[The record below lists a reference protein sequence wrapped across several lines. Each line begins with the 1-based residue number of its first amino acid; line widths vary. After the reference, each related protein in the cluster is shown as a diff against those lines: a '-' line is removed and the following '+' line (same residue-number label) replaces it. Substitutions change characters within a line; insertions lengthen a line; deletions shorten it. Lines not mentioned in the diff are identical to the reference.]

1 MAEHAQAG
9 LIKGEDTMTAVENA
23 DEAQRYDPREI
34 QDKWQARWAE
44 IEPFA
49 ASDDPGDPRERFYL
63 VDMFPDPSGD
73 LHMGHAEAYAIGDA
87 MARYWSLRG
96 RNVLHPIGWDAF
108 GLPAENAAI
117 KNNTHPVD
125 WTYKN
130 IETQA
135 ASFRRYGTSF
145 DWSRRLHT
153 CDPEYY
159 HWNQWLFLRFYERG
173 LAYRKGGY
181 VNWCPR
187 DQTVLANEQVIA
199 GRCER
204 CGTEVVRRVLTQWYF
219 KITEYADRLLEDA
232 SALEGNW
239 PDRVLTMQRN
249 WIGRSTGA
257 SVDFAI
263 EGRAEPVTVYTTRP
277 DTLYGATFFVV
288 AADSPLAAELCAP
301 GQRAEF
307 GAYLE
312 QVRKLTDIE
321 RQSTEREKT
330 GVFLDVYAINPV
342 NGERIPVWA
351 ADYVLPDYGTGAIM
365 AVPAHDQ
372 RDLDFAR
379 RFGLPV
385 RIVVSTDLAD
395 PAVSGIAAPG
405 DGVLVNSGPLDGL
418 TKVAA
423 IARIIEILAERGLGA
438 AAVNYR
444 LRDWLV
450 SRQRFW
456 GTPIPIIHCPSCGE
470 VPVPEDQLPVVL
482 PDLRGDDLSPRG
494 VSPLAAAS
502 DWVNVECPKC
512 GGAAQRDTD
521 TMDTFVDSSWYMFR
535 YCSPRFAE
543 GPFRPADV
551 ARWAPVDLYVGGV
564 EHAIL
569 HLLYARFFTKV
580 LRDMGLVDFGEP
592 FTRLMNQGQVING
605 GKSMSKSL
613 GNGVDLGEQIGLYGV
628 DAIRL
633 TMIFA
638 SPPQDDIDWAD
649 VNPDAMVKFLG
660 RVRRIASEAAAASRP
675 GAAARDGDRPLRRVT
690 HRTIDEVT
698 RQVEGYHLNVAVA
711 RLMELVSA
719 TRKAIDSG
727 PGPAD
732 PAVREA
738 AEALA
743 VMLSLF
749 APYTAEECWEVLSG
763 SAGVGSVAKAAWP
776 AADPALLVQETVTC
790 VVQVNGKVRDRLEV
804 APAISEDELRDL
816 ALAAS
821 GVARALTGLDV
832 QRVVVR
838 PPKLVNIVAA

>member
-1 MAEHAQAG
+1 
-9 LIKGEDTMTAVENA
+9 MTAVDNA

-44 IEPFA
+44 MDPFR
-49 ASDDPGDPRERFYL
+49 ASDDPDDTRERFYL
-63 VDMFPDPSGD
+63 VDMFPYPSGD

-87 MARYWSLRG
+87 MARYWFLRG
-96 RNVLHPIGWDAF
+96 KNVLHPIGWDAF

-117 KNNTHPVD
+117 RNNTHPLD

-135 ASFRRYGTSF
+135 TSFRRYATSF
-145 DWSRRLHT
+145 DWSRRLQT

-159 HWNQWLFLRFYERG
+159 HWNQWLFLRFFERG

-181 VNWCPR
+181 VNWCPK

-204 CGTEVVRRVLTQWYF
+204 CGTEVIRRVLTQWYF

-232 SALEGNW
+232 QALEEQW
-239 PDRVLTMQRN
+239 PERVLTMQRN

-288 AADSPLAAELCAP
+288 AADSPLAAELCVP
-301 GQRAEF
+301 ERRAEF
-307 GAYLE
+307 DAYLD

-330 GVFLDVYAINPV
+330 GVFLGVYAINPV
-342 NGERIPVWA
+342 NDERIPVWA

-385 RIVVSTDLAD
+385 QVVVSTDLPD
-395 PAVSGIAAPG
+395 PAASGTATPG

-418 TKVAA
+418 SKADA
-423 IARIIEILAERGLGA
+423 ISRIIEILSQRGLGA

-470 VPVPEDQLPVVL
+470 VPVPEEQLPVVL
-482 PDLRGDDLSPRG
+482 PDLRGADLSPRG

-521 TMDTFVDSSWYMFR
+521 TMDTFVDSSWYQFR
-535 YCSPRFAE
+535 YCSPRDTE

-580 LRDMGLVDFGEP
+580 LQDMGLVDFGEP
-592 FTRLMNQGQVING
+592 FTRLMNQGQVINR

-613 GNGVDLGEQIGLYGV
+613 GNGVDLGEQIALYGV

-660 RVRRIASEAAAASRP
+660 RVRRIASDAAAASHP
-675 GAAARDGDRPLRRVT
+675 GSTPEDGDRELRRVT
-690 HRTIDEVT
+690 ARTIDEVT

-727 PGPAD
+727 PGAAD

-743 VMLSLF
+743 IMLSLF
-749 APYTAEECWEVLSG
+749 APYTAEECWEALGG
-763 SAGVGSVAKAAWP
+763 SARVPSVSSQPFIPSVARTAWP

-804 APAISEDELRDL
+804 SPEITEDELRDL
-816 ALAAS
+816 ALAAP
-821 GVARALTGLDV
+821 GVSRSVAGLAV

-838 PPKLVNIVAA
+838 PPKLVNVVAA

>member
-1 MAEHAQAG
+1 
-9 LIKGEDTMTAVENA
+9 MTAVENA
-23 DEAQRYDPREI
+23 DEAQRYDPRDI

-44 IEPFA
+44 VDPFR
-49 ASDDPGDPRERFYL
+49 ASDDPGDPRDRFYL
-63 VDMFPDPSGD
+63 VDMFPYPSGD

-87 MARYWSLRG
+87 LARYWFLRG

-117 KNNTHPVD
+117 RNNTHPVD

-135 ASFRRYGTSF
+135 ASFRRYATSF
-145 DWSRRLHT
+145 DWSRRLQT

-181 VNWCPR
+181 VNWCPK

-199 GRCER
+199 GHCER

-232 SALEGNW
+232 AALEGLW

-263 EGRAEPVTVYTTRP
+263 EGREEPVTVYTTRP

-288 AADSPLAAELCAP
+288 AADSALAADLCVPA
-301 GQRAEF
+301 QRAEF
-307 GAYLE
+307 DAYLE

-330 GVFLDVYAINPV
+330 GVFLGVYAINPV

-372 RDLDFAR
+372 RDLDFAM

-385 RIVVSTDLAD
+385 QVVVATDLPD
-395 PAVSGIAAPG
+395 PARTGRATPG

-418 TKVAA
+418 SKAAA
-423 IARIIEILAERGLGA
+423 IARIIEILSERDLGS

-470 VPVPEDQLPVVL
+470 VPVPEEQLPVVL
-482 PDLRGDDLSPRG
+482 PDLRGPDLAPRG
-494 VSPLAAAS
+494 VSPLAAAA

-512 GGAAQRDTD
+512 GGAALRDTD
-521 TMDTFVDSSWYMFR
+521 TMDTFVDSSWYQFR
-535 YCSPRFAE
+535 YCSPRYVD
-543 GPFRPADV
+543 GPFRPEDV

-580 LRDMGLVDFGEP
+580 LQDMGLVSFGEP

-605 GKSMSKSL
+605 GKAMSKSL

-660 RVRRIASEAAAASRP
+660 RVWRIASEVAAVSPASGTP
-675 GAAARDGDRPLRRVT
+675 EHGDKDLRRVT
-690 HRTIDEVT
+690 HRTVDEVT

-711 RLMELVSA
+711 RLMELVNA

-727 PGPAD
+727 PGAAD

-749 APYTAEECWEVLSG
+749 APYTAEECWEVLGGPGRVRPALS
-763 SAGVGSVAKAAWP
+763 VTSVARADWP

-804 APAISEDELRDL
+804 SPEIAEEELRDL
-816 ALAAS
+816 ALAAP
-821 GVARALTGLDV
+821 GAARALAGLGV